1 VDPRTL
7 SVREM
12 ALLERNMEIIDT
24 SSEDQAKPIR

>member
-7 SVREM
+7 SVREL

-24 SSEDQAKPIR
+24 TDDAKSSK